1 MCVCVC
7 VGSYVYNGY
16 VNRMVVTRGSMWIT
30 EPFETEFIRVPG
42 SVEVQPN
49 IYEYAITQKDSKST
63 VLISGHTAGG
73 RGLPNTVIILPVMCD
88 PYYMN
93 SDSDHR
99 VVVTRVQCGQQNRL
113 KLNSSESQE
122 V

>member
-49 IYEYAITQKDSKST
+49 FLELQS
-63 VLISGHTAGG
+63 
-73 RGLPNTVIILPVMCD
+73 
-88 PYYMN
+88 
-93 SDSDHR
+93 
-99 VVVTRVQCGQQNRL
+99 
-113 KLNSSESQE
+113 
-122 V
+122 